1 MQKVNYILISRKYAC
16 NCMATGPWLVIHLS
30 INFMCTF
37 DNWKWKN
44 NTEVLLVRGSIDL
57 FLTQKGREAV
67 SICFR
72 KITVT
77 DIYDEDLFS
86 LVLSC
91 ITATQFKRLSAY
103 SKYKQA
109 YTNLDGEKSH
119 IVNTAWAMLA
129 LMKAGQVMT
138 YLKVR

>member
-1 MQKVNYILISRKYAC
+1 
-16 NCMATGPWLVIHLS
+16 
-30 INFMCTF
+30 
-37 DNWKWKN
+37 
-44 NTEVLLVRGSIDL
+44 
-57 FLTQKGREAV
+57 
-67 SICFR
+67 
-72 KITVT
+72 VT